1 MLPLLGVLGL
11 KARDVVGYTF
21 MQLVVHVPLVLGL
34 LWLLGLTLN
43 YVPPVMP

>member
-1 MLPLLGVLGL
+1 MLGL

-21 MQLVVHVPLVLGL
+21 IQLVVHVPLVLGM
-34 LWLLGLTLN
+34 LWLLGLTLT